1 MFLKLTSSLYISYIF
16 SGKYF
21 TSFAFCSAARHPIQA
36 AAADTIKQVH
46 NPTHVH
52 NPAMYSIH
60 PEKNFIENTDILLH
74 MD

>member
-1 MFLKLTSSLYISYIF
+1 MYLTSGVSR
-16 SGKYF
+16 
-21 TSFAFCSAARHPIQA
+21 SASRQPAQA

-60 PEKNFIENTDILLH
+60 PEKIFTENTDIGIH
-74 MD
+74 KD